1 MRALL
6 SYMWPHFLYF
16 LLSYLAVIA
25 SSGAILALGYSMN
38 TLVDTVSSAPN
49 SRPPAVIFFLIVTMS
64 TSSFL
69 RIWLSGRG
77 AELVVRDLRKRL
89 YDKIVVLSQSVL
101 ENTSTAVLMSRLTTD
116 MAMLQAI
123 LSGSMLVIFRNITVL
138 VGSAAMLAH
147 TNTKLTGYIVLML
160 PILWVIV
167 ALLGRRV
174 RHFSRLLRERIEKLA
189 HFGEETCRGIGV
201 IQAFTAEDHA
211 RARFA
216 SLLDANF
223 RIAERYLLWRALLVT
238 LILSSAAGSV
248 GIVLWAGVKEVGAQS
263 MSAGSLLSF
272 VFYAVLA
279 AGAVNG
285 IGDNVQD
292 LQKAARI
299 AEDVL
304 RLLCIDV
311 GMSDAEDCVD
321 ISTVR
326 RSVELHNV
334 TFFYPSK
341 ADAPALRGV
350 SLTMHSGERVA
361 IVGYSG
367 AGKSTITDLLLR
379 FYDVSSG
386 SITIDGVD
394 IRKISLR
401 SLRSIFCVVP
411 QSPVIFSGTILDNIA
426 YGADRTYTNKQLEE
440 AVERANI
447 ADFIHTLPNKFDT
460 FVGEKGVCLSE
471 GQRQRIVIARAI
483 LRSPEVLILDEATSA
498 LDSDNER
505 KVQAALCELMRGKL
519 MITIAHRLSTVADSD
534 KIVVLDNG
542 AIKEI
547 GTHDSLIQDENS
559 LYARLVKLQLLQY
572 RG

>member
-1 MRALL
+1 MKALL
-6 SYMWPHFLYF
+6 SYIRPHFLYF
-16 LLSYLAVIA
+16 LLSYLAVIT
-25 SSGAILALGYSMN
+25 SSGAILALGHSMN
-38 TLVDTVSSAPN
+38 ALVDAVGATSD
-49 SRPPAVIFFLIVTMS
+49 SRPLTVIFFLIATMS

-69 RIWLSGRG
+69 RVWLSGRG
-77 AELVVRDLRKRL
+77 AELVVRDLRKQI

-101 ENTSTAVLMSRLTTD
+101 ENTSTSVLMSRLTTD

-123 LSGSMLVIFRNITVL
+123 LSGSMLVIFRNTTVL
-138 VGSAAMLAH
+138 IGSATMLAH
-147 TNTKLTGYIVLML
+147 TNIKLTGYIVCML
-160 PILWVIV
+160 PILWAIV

-174 RHFSRLLRERIEKLA
+174 RHFSRLLRGKVEQLA

-211 RARFA
+211 RAKFA
-216 SLLDANF
+216 NLLDENF
-223 RIAERYLLWRALLVT
+223 RIAGKYLLWRALLVT
-238 LILSSAAGSV
+238 LILSAAAGSV
-248 GIVLWAGVKEVGAQS
+248 GVVLWMGIKEVSVQS

-285 IGDNVQD
+285 IGDNIQD

-304 RLLCIDV
+304 QLLCIDV

-321 ISTVR
+321 INAVKGA
-326 RSVELHNV
+326 VEMHNV

-341 ADAPALRGV
+341 TDTPALRNV

-401 SLRSIFCVVP
+401 SLRSLFCVVP

-426 YGADRTYTNKQLEE
+426 YGADRTYTNRQLEE
-440 AVERANI
+440 AAERASI

-460 FVGEKGVCLSE
+460 FVGEKGICLSE
-471 GQRQRIVIARAI
+471 GQKQRIVIARAI
-483 LRSPEVLILDEATSA
+483 LRNPEVLILDEATSA
-498 LDSDNER
+498 LDSDNES
-505 KVQAALCELMRGKL
+505 KVQAALCELMQGKL
-519 MITIAHRLSTVADSD
+519 MITIAHRLSTVANSD
-534 KIVVLDNG
+534 KIVVLDDG
-542 AIKEI
+542 AIKEV